1 MNNRKKTSIR
11 LIIMI
16 PVIILG
22 IVSIVSNL
30 IAMWNINNVNENATE
45 IADHD
50 MSSLMELS
58 AIKSQTQELHN
69 LGLSHIIA
77 TDSTGMI
84 GITNNIKTDSEELD
98 AAIENYASYVNEEDM
113 QAYQDLLV
121 QYAAF
126 KDSLKQVCA
135 YSALGETS
143 AANACANNEVAAY
156 GDAMLADISVIET
169 RAQSTAQEARTN
181 LSGVY
186 SVSMISNSITIVI
199 SILAILYAVYSV
211 SHRIVTPI
219 TKAEKELSEI
229 IAGIDARQG
238 DLTKR
243 ISVVSNDE
251 IAELAHGINSFLDK
265 LQHILAV
272 ISSNSHKMDS
282 VVREVFDSV
291 NTSNGSVGDM
301 SALTEELSATM
312 EQVASNAASINDHAE
327 TVKTEVDVFANRSA
341 EINSYSKEMRL
352 HAETMEQ
359 SAKENMETTGK
370 KLSEILEVL
379 NEAIEESNSVDQ
391 VNNLTNGI
399 LSIASQTNLLALN
412 ASIEAARAGE
422 LGKGFAVVA
431 EEIGQL
437 ANSSRENANRIQE
450 INHIVTNAVHN
461 LADQSQNLLNYM
473 YDSILPVFEEFVHAG
488 AQYRQDASYIEETM
502 DDFNNKTGELSVVIG
517 DIADSIN
524 AISMAID
531 EGVNGISGV
540 AESTQVLVSD
550 MDNISSRMNV
560 NQEIAGE
567 LKQETTIFV
576 KL

>member
-1 MNNRKKTSIR
+1 
-11 LIIMI
+11 MI

-58 AIKSQTQELHN
+58 AIKSRTQELHN

-84 GITNNIKTDSEELD
+84 EITNNIKTDSEELD
-98 AAIENYASYVNEEDM
+98 AAIENYASYVDEEDM
-113 QAYQDLLV
+113 QTYQDLLV
-121 QYAAF
+121 QYGEF

-169 RAQSTAQEARTN
+169 SAQSTAQEARTN

-186 SVSMISNSITIVI
+186 SVSMIGNSITIAI
-199 SILAILYAVYSV
+199 SILAILFAVYSANRRV
-211 SHRIVTPI
+211 VTPI

-229 IAGIDARQG
+229 IADIDARQG

-272 ISSNSHKMDS
+272 ISNNSHKMDS

-327 TVKTEVDVFANRSA
+327 TVKSEVDVFASCSA
-341 EINSYSKEMRL
+341 ELNSYSKEMRL

-370 KLSEILEVL
+370 KLSEIVEVL

-391 VNNLTNGI
+391 VSNLTNGI

-450 INHIVTNAVHN
+450 INRVVTNAVHN
-461 LADQSQNLLNYM
+461 LADQAQNLLNYM
-473 YDSILPVFEEFVHAG
+473 NDSILPVFEEFVHAG

-502 DDFNNKTGELSVVIG
+502 DDFNNKTGDLSIVIG

-524 AISMAID
+524 AITMAID

-567 LKQETTIFV
+567 LKEETTIFV

>member
-1 MNNRKKTSIR
+1 
-11 LIIMI
+11 
-16 PVIILG
+16 
-22 IVSIVSNL
+22 
-30 IAMWNINNVNENATE
+30 
-45 IADHD
+45 
-50 MSSLMELS
+50 
-58 AIKSQTQELHN
+58 
-69 LGLSHIIA
+69 
-77 TDSTGMI
+77 
-84 GITNNIKTDSEELD
+84 
-98 AAIENYASYVNEEDM
+98 
-113 QAYQDLLV
+113 
-121 QYAAF
+121 
-126 KDSLKQVCA
+126 
-135 YSALGETS
+135 
-143 AANACANNEVAAY
+143 
-156 GDAMLADISVIET
+156 MLADISVIET
-169 RAQSTAQEARTN
+169 SAQSTAQEARTS

-186 SVSMISNSITIVI
+186 AASMVGNSITIVI
-199 SILAILYAVYSV
+199 SILAMIFAVYSANRRV
-211 SHRIVTPI
+211 VTPI

-229 IAGIDARQG
+229 IADIDARQG

-272 ISSNSHKMDS
+272 ISNNSHKMDS

-301 SALTEELSATM
+301 SALTEELTATM
-312 EQVASNAASINDHAE
+312 EEVASNAASINDHAE
-327 TVKTEVDVFANRSA
+327 TVKSEVDVFANCSA
-341 EINSYSKEMRL
+341 ELNSYSKEMRL

-359 SAKENMETTGK
+359 SAKENRETTGK
-370 KLSEILEVL
+370 KLSEIVEVL

-391 VNNLTNGI
+391 VSNLTNGI

-450 INHIVTNAVHN
+450 INRVVTNAVHN
-461 LADQSQNLLNYM
+461 LADQAQNLLNYM
-473 YDSILPVFEEFVHAG
+473 NDSILPVFEEFVHAG

-502 DDFNNKTGELSVVIG
+502 DDFNNKTGDLSVVIG

-524 AISMAID
+524 AITMAID

-567 LKQETTIFV
+567 LKEETTIFV